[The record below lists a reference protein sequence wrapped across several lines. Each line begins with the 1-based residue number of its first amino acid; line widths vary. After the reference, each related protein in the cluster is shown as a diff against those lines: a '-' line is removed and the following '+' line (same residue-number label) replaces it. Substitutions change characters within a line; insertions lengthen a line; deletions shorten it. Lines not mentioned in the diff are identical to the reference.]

1 MSNEID
7 DIEAGLRAAEG
18 VIKYAWLFWLI
29 GGAIS
34 AIVGMWLLLN
44 PRMTVGIL
52 VVLFGIGL
60 IFNGISDLA
69 MAGEHPVPALSYVVS
84 ILFVIAGIIL
94 IFNRS
99 TGASTLALI
108 VGLSILITGIGD
120 VVIAVMARDE
130 VDHWLLVAFLGACS
144 VVVGI
149 MSLAW
154 PKATLFVLAVL
165 VGVRLLVTGLVH
177 MGIGLRLRGLTAG

>member
-1 MSNEID
+1 MSNDID
-7 DIEAGLRAAEG
+7 DIEASLRAAEG
-18 VIKYAWLFWLI
+18 IIKNAWLFWLI

-34 AIVGMWLLLN
+34 TIVGMWLLLN

-60 IFNGISDLA
+60 IVNGISDLA
-69 MAGEHPVPALSYVVS
+69 MAGDHPIPALSYVVS

-108 VGLSILITGIGD
+108 VGLSILITGVGD
-120 VVIAVMARDE
+120 VVVAFMARDE
-130 VDHWLLVAFLGACS
+130 VEHWLLVAFLGACGI
-144 VVVGI
+144 VVGV
-149 MSLAW
+149 MSLSW
-154 PKATLFVLAVL
+154 PKATLFVLAIL
-165 VGVRLLVTGLVH
+165 VGVRLLVSGLVH
-177 MGIGLRLRGLTAG
+177 MGIGLRLRDVTAG